1 MTTYS
6 VNYEDKANVS
16 TLKTFNT
23 LEEAMAYAEKEL
35 MGEVKVDDG
44 VDPYTDMAD
53 CYKLVITAWDADDE
67 DAEPELL
74 VSAYSSSC
82 SILRRSKN
90 STPSVQRA

>member
-35 MGEVKVDDG
+35 LGEVKVDDG

-67 DAEPELL
+67 DAEPED
-74 VSAYSSSC
+74 VYESDWYYS
-82 SILRRSKN
+82 RF
-90 STPSVQRA
+90 